1 MSPLRLTSQSLCLP
15 RVVLLCRCDVG
26 RRSVNSLCWFSCES
40 RDNEKSFICPR
51 LHSFLLHTDRK
62 PFFFLPLSKGHN
74 VTCTLNKYCLC
85 EAKNVNIFVE
95 RKVFSGTKVA
105 RCRQIVPVC
114 TVKCQKMCLSLCLW
128 IIYQT
133 FQKTIII
140 TL

>member
-1 MSPLRLTSQSLCLP
+1 MSPLRLTSQSLCLLC
-15 RVVLLCRCDVG
+15 VVLLCRCNVG

-51 LHSFLLHTDRK
+51 LRSSLLHTDRK
-62 PFFFLPLSKGHN
+62 PFIVPWSKGHN

-95 RKVFSGTKVA
+95 RKVFSRTKVA
-105 RCRQIVPVC
+105 CCRQIVLVC

-133 FQKTIII
+133 FKKTIII